1 MYTVIPLGELLSEEY
16 DENILEQAF
25 KKFSCQ
31 REPDLENFLMK
42 KAILYEKS
50 DFGKT
55 YLILDTDELKHQ
67 NFVIMAYFTISYKG
81 INISNLSNKQRR
93 KMLGMY
99 PGRDHIDTIGA
110 YLIGQLGR
118 SDSYTSE
125 QLPGYIIFSDCY
137 HAISIAVN
145 AIGGRLLVLE
155 CREGMYEKFYQKHG
169 FLKFHDQLSK
179 DNLYTLYQKIDFRD
193 YWNLKK

>member
-125 QLPGYIIFSDCY
+125 QLPGYIILSECY
-137 HAISIAVN
+137 HAISIAAK
-145 AIGGRLLVLE
+145 AIGGRMLVLE

-193 YWNLKK
+193 YWNLTK

>member
-125 QLPGYIIFSDCY
+125 QLPGYIILSECY
-137 HAISIAVN
+137 HAISIAAK
-145 AIGGRLLVLE
+145 AIGGRMLVLE

>member
-42 KAILYEKS
+42 KAILYGKS

-125 QLPGYIIFSDCY
+125 QLPGYIILSECY
-137 HAISIAVN
+137 HAISIAAK
-145 AIGGRLLVLE
+145 AIGGRMLVLE